1 MKLSLDKTSL
11 IQVLIVII
19 IGLIASLFLDPRVR
33 ILPLILSIAIA
44 LIRLIIRG
52 KRKLLGIGYEVN
64 EDLIYLITHMYA
76 VSTGRPPHRRLFM
89 LDTWAGSYGG
99 YDKILRRIAVLAVD
113 WGYGFAKAIRIVAK
127 ELGNKVFRDFLLRLS
142 ELLAI
147 GEEPIRFLDIER
159 RALITEYQAHYVRIL
174 EASKLLLGVYT
185 SGVSSA
191 IFIVITFMIFIFLFS
206 IPSPMII
213 LVYLA
218 IAISLSTLAYI
229 LYKVLPRDR
238 VTHNL
243 KGVRIPEKI
252 RYRVLLLIGLS
263 LSIVTGVITYK
274 LIGDPYLAISTAA
287 VPLIIPGFYAKRVEK
302 KIREI
307 ESFFSIFIR
316 SFGLT
321 YSMIPHT
328 ATALAST
335 LRSSYGPL
343 TIYLKRLLARINAG
357 IEPKIAWYHF
367 IGETWSEMVRR
378 NINILYDSISTG
390 ADLARVGT
398 VLSETTFK
406 LLDIRKQRVQVS
418 KAFESTIYVI
428 HTLFSAIL
436 SFVLSLLTIFNNII
450 SKLQSI
456 SSEIAA
462 VLPFKPTAL
471 DVALGITPIFVIVL
485 SILNALVI
493 KIAQG
498 GMYETVLVPLA
509 ILLAISGI
517 VIWCVSMFS
526 TSIFLNITG
535 LSSLLE
541 ITPK

>member
-1 MKLSLDKTSL
+1 MKFNLDKGIL
-11 IQVLIVII
+11 IQILLVVLSGFII
-19 IGLIASLFLDPRVR
+19 SFFVDPRVR
-33 ILPLILSIAIA
+33 VLPLMLSVAVA
-44 LIRLIIRG
+44 MIRLVSRG
-52 KRKLLGIGYEVN
+52 KRKLLGTGYEVN
-64 EDLIYLITHMYA
+64 EDLIYLVTHMYA
-76 VSTGRPPHRRLFM
+76 ISTGRPPHRRLFM
-89 LDTWAGSYGG
+89 LDTWAGSYDG
-99 YDKILRRIAVLAVD
+99 YDSILRRIAVLAVD
-113 WGYGFAKAIRIVAK
+113 WGYGFARAIRIVAK
-127 ELGNKVFRDFLLRLS
+127 ELSNKVFRDFLLRLG

-174 EASKLLLGVYT
+174 EASKLLLGIYT
-185 SGVSSA
+185 SSVSSA
-191 IFIVITFMIFIFLFS
+191 IFIVITFMISTFLFS
-206 IPSPMII
+206 ISSSMIV
-213 LVYLA
+213 LVYTV
-218 IAISLSTLAYI
+218 IAISLSALAYI

-243 KGVRIPEKI
+243 KNVRIPEKT
-252 RYRVLLLIGLS
+252 RYKILLVMGLTISILIGIL
-263 LSIVTGVITYK
+263 TYK
-274 LIGDPYLAISTAA
+274 IFGDSYLAISTAA
-287 VPLIIPGFYAKRVEK
+287 LPLVIPGLYARHVEK

-307 ESFFSIFIR
+307 ESFFTIFIR

-335 LRSSYGPL
+335 LRSGYGPL
-343 TIYLKRLLARINAG
+343 TTYLKRLLARINAG
-357 IEPKIAWYHF
+357 IEAKIAWYQF
-367 IGETWSEMVRR
+367 IGETWSEIVRR
-378 NINILYDSISTG
+378 NVNILYDSINTG

-406 LLDIRKQRVQVS
+406 LLDIRKQRIQVS

-436 SFVLSLLTIFNNII
+436 SFVLSLLTIFNNIVL
-450 SKLQSI
+450 KLQSI
-456 SSEIAA
+456 SSEIAS
-462 VLPFKPTAL
+462 VMPFKPMAIEIAL
-471 DVALGITPIFVIVL
+471 NMTPIFVIII

-517 VIWCVSMFS
+517 VMWGVSLFS
-526 TSIFLNITG
+526 TTIFSSITG
-535 LSSLLE
+535 LSSLMQ
-541 ITPK
+541 ITP

>member
-1 MKLSLDKTSL
+1 MKFNLDKGVL
-11 IQVLIVII
+11 IQILLVVLSGFII
-19 IGLIASLFLDPRVR
+19 SFFVDPRVR
-33 ILPLILSIAIA
+33 VLPLMLSVAIA
-44 LIRLIIRG
+44 MIRLVSRG
-52 KRKLLGIGYEVN
+52 KRKLLGTGYEVN
-64 EDLIYLITHMYA
+64 EDLIYLVTHMYA
-76 VSTGRPPHRRLFM
+76 VSTGRPPYRRLFM

-99 YDKILRRIAVLAVD
+99 YDSILRRIAVLAVD
-113 WGYGFAKAIRIVAK
+113 WGYGFARAIRIVAK
-127 ELGNKVFRDFLLRLS
+127 ELGNKVFRDFLLRLG

-174 EASKLLLGVYT
+174 EVSKLLLGVYT

-191 IFIVITFMIFIFLFS
+191 IFIVITFMIFLFLFS
-206 IPSPMII
+206 ISSSMIA
-213 LVYLA
+213 LVYMA
-218 IAISLSTLAYI
+218 ITISLSVLAYI

-243 KGVRIPEKI
+243 KNVRIPEKM
-252 RYRVLLLIGLS
+252 RYKMLLVVGLTVSILIGVL
-263 LSIVTGVITYK
+263 TYK
-274 LIGDPYLAISTAA
+274 IFGDSYLAISAA
-287 VPLIIPGFYAKRVEK
+287 TLPLVVPGLYARHVEK

-307 ESFFSIFIR
+307 ESFFTIFIR

-335 LRSSYGPL
+335 LRSGYGPL
-343 TIYLKRLLARINAG
+343 TTYLKRLLARINAG
-357 IEPKIAWYHF
+357 IEAKIAWYQF
-367 IGETWSEMVRR
+367 IGETWSEIVRR
-378 NINILYDSISTG
+378 NVNILYDSINTG
-390 ADLARVGT
+390 ADLAKVGT

-406 LLDIRKQRVQVS
+406 LLDIRKQRIQIS

-436 SFVLSLLTIFNNII
+436 SFVLSLLTIFNNIVL
-450 SKLQSI
+450 KLQSI
-456 SSEIAA
+456 SSEIAS
-462 VLPFKPTAL
+462 VTPFKPMAIEIAL
-471 DVALGITPIFVIVL
+471 NMTPIFVIIL

-517 VIWCVSMFS
+517 VMWGVSLFS
-526 TSIFLNITG
+526 TTIFSSITG
-535 LSSLLE
+535 LSSLMQ
-541 ITPK
+541 ITP